1 MVFIYLVIVD
11 FGVYIFKMFLKFLRI
26 IIVFNGLINYVLLD
40 LVVIKYVV
48 IGRGLI
54 KIVFSFVIVY
64 MIIIIFMKLR
74 VFMGISY

>member
-1 MVFIYLVIVD
+1 
-11 FGVYIFKMFLKFLRI
+11 MFLKFLRI

>member
-1 MVFIYLVIVD
+1 
-11 FGVYIFKMFLKFLRI
+11 MFLKFLRI

-54 KIVFSFVIVY
+54 EIVFSFVIVY

>member
-1 MVFIYLVIVD
+1 
-11 FGVYIFKMFLKFLRI
+11 MFLKFLRI

-64 MIIIIFMKLR
+64 MIIIIKFMKLR